1 VGDISEFSLP
11 VRLFLK
17 AYPWRRIDPVPWTP
31 LRKPLSECNVAL
43 LSSAGFIVP
52 GQAPFDHDIKG
63 GDVSFREIPGDVDT
77 KQLVETH
84 RSEVFDHA
92 GLHADANL
100 GFPFDRLRELAARR
114 RIGAL
119 SRRHI
124 SFMGSI
130 TAPGRLIRDTAPR
143 IARTL
148 AEDKVDVALV
158 IPVCPMCNQS
168 SDLIAAEIE
177 RHGISTV
184 TIQLLRVVAEK
195 VRPPRALFVPFK
207 HGYPL
212 EAPNDPAKQHV
223 VLEAMLSLLENPG
236 PPPVLA
242 DLRNQTNTDGGARMA
257 QQESERAIERPLFK
271 L

>member
-1 VGDISEFSLP
+1 MGDIGEFSLAI
-11 VRLFLK
+11 RLFLK

-31 LRKPLSECNVAL
+31 LRKPLAQCKVAL
-43 LSSAGFIVP
+43 LSSAGFVVP
-52 GQAPFDHDIKG
+52 GQEPFDHDIKG
-63 GDVSFREIPGDVDT
+63 GDVSYREIPGDVDS
-77 KQLVETH
+77 KQLIETH
-84 RSEVFDHA
+84 RSEVFDHT

-100 GFPFDRLRELAARR
+100 GFPFDRMRELVAQG
-114 RIGAL
+114 RIGSL
-119 SRRHI
+119 NERHF

-130 TAPGRLIRDTAPR
+130 TAPGRLIQKTAPE
-143 IARTL
+143 IAQAL
-148 AEDKVDVALV
+148 AADAVDAAIV

-212 EAPNDPAKQHV
+212 EAPNDPARQHAV
-223 VLEAMLSLLENPG
+223 IEAALRVLETPAASG
-236 PPPVLA
+236 PVLVDYEPTA
-242 DLRNQTNTDGGARMA
+242 TAHAPISR
-257 QQESERAIERPLFK
+257 
-271 L
+271 